1 MHTYYMF
8 SLNSFIYFFLRGI
21 STAGIIQEEVAK
33 EGEEIDPMDEAS
45 VNEGSLDGGSSVG
58 NESSV
63 AGKFC
68 TVCNSY
74 IFISMI
80 CFGTAEVIPD
90 LDVLDEQIARRVSEI
105 EARDK
110 AEQGSNLPERLKV
123 LKQNVTL
130 VIVDFVRTG
139 LFEKDKLTV
148 VTLVTLNI
156 MCDEGLLQREY
167 VDIITRGRVAEE
179 VAPRGQGKHTCI
191 RFSCTQCH

>member
-1 MHTYYMF
+1 M
-8 SLNSFIYFFLRGI
+8 
-21 STAGIIQEEVAK
+21 
-33 EGEEIDPMDEAS
+33 
-45 VNEGSLDGGSSVG
+45 
-58 NESSV
+58 
-63 AGKFC
+63 
-68 TVCNSY
+68 
-74 IFISMI
+74 
-80 CFGTAEVIPD
+80 IPD

-110 AEQGSNLPERLKV
+110 AEQGSNLPERLKI

-179 VAPRGQGKHTCI
+179 VAPRGQGKQKHLSATPAHNNNGPILHRTICLAIGDCLGKAESI
-191 RFSCTQCH
+191 RGRHEPNPPTLFRPNGASDRRCGGVGGLVQQVRPGKLSHAGRVQFPCGDAAADANANTATG

>member
-1 MHTYYMF
+1 MYLYTFAWSHVKRLKRIFVNIT
-8 SLNSFIYFFLRGI
+8 
-21 STAGIIQEEVAK
+21 
-33 EGEEIDPMDEAS
+33 EA
-45 VNEGSLDGGSSVG
+45 
-58 NESSV
+58 
-63 AGKFC
+63 
-68 TVCNSY
+68 
-74 IFISMI
+74 
-80 CFGTAEVIPD
+80 IPD
-90 LDVLDEQIARRVSEI
+90 LDVLDQQIARRVSEI

-110 AEQGSNLPERLKV
+110 AEQGSNLPERLNI

-179 VAPRGQGKHTCI
+179 VAPRGQGTL
-191 RFSCTQCH
+191 

>member
-1 MHTYYMF
+1 MYVFAWSHVKRLKRIFVNIT
-8 SLNSFIYFFLRGI
+8 
-21 STAGIIQEEVAK
+21 
-33 EGEEIDPMDEAS
+33 EA
-45 VNEGSLDGGSSVG
+45 
-58 NESSV
+58 
-63 AGKFC
+63 
-68 TVCNSY
+68 
-74 IFISMI
+74 
-80 CFGTAEVIPD
+80 IPD
-90 LDVLDEQIARRVSEI
+90 LDVLDQQIARRVSEI

-110 AEQGSNLPERLKV
+110 AEQGSNLPERLNI

-179 VAPRGQGKHTCI
+179 VAPRGQGTL
-191 RFSCTQCH
+191 